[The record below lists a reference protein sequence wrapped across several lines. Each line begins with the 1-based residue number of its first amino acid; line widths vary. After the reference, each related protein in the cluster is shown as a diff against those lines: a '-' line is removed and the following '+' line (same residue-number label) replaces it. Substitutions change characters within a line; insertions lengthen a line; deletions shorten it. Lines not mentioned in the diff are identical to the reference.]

1 MESAKGKICPM
12 IGKTCAEDKCAWW
25 CDFGQDCAVP
35 LTAGILA
42 DSEIN
47 RICWD
52 TVKKE
57 GEHHV

>member
-1 MESAKGKICPM
+1 MT
-12 IGKTCAEDKCAWW
+12 GKTCAEDKCAWW
-25 CDFGQDCAVP
+25 CEFGQDCAVP

>member
-12 IGKTCAEDKCAWW
+12 TGKTCAEDKCAWW
-25 CDFGQDCAVP
+25 CEFGQDCAVP

-47 RICWD
+47 RICWGS
-52 TVKKE
+52 VKKE
-57 GEHHV
+57 GERHV